1 MHPARSGAAV
11 GGAATPRTVDASPPG
26 HDWTF
31 CPMAA
36 NHREWEPIC
45 GTGWPVLSPARPV
58 LRKTMHPQ
66 TPVAP
71 SSNAPVS
78 VHGADTHAVAP
89 GDIAVGVVIGR
100 TSEYFDFFVYGI
112 ASALVFPSVFFP
124 FLGKLEGTLWSFAI
138 FALAFVAR
146 PLGTMLFMWI
156 QRRWDRSTKLTIALF
171 LLGTCTA
178 GIAFLPGYD
187 KIGGLAILLLALF
200 RVGQG
205 VALGGSWDGLPSL
218 LALNAP
224 KHRRGWYAMLG
235 QLGAPAGFV
244 IAAALFAY
252 LISSLSSADF
262 FGWGWRYPFFA
273 AFAINVVALFA
284 RLRLVVTHEYERELG
299 RLDLEPTPVA
309 ELFSAK
315 GRHVVLGAFA
325 ALASFALFHIVT
337 IFPLSWILLYS
348 DQSVSQF
355 LLVQVVGAFL
365 AAGGIVASGLIA
377 DRFGRTRTLAAL
389 AAAIAMFSGF
399 APTLLGSGKVGQD
412 VFVLVGF
419 VLLGL
424 SYGQAAGSLTA
435 NFGYKY
441 RYTGAALT
449 SDLAWLIGAAFAP
462 LVALGLCAHFGLAFV
477 GVYLLSG
484 AICTIAALAA
494 NRALKL
500 NS

>member
-1 MHPARSGAAV
+1 MHTQTHAAPGSNPLPA
-11 GGAATPRTVDASPPG
+11 
-26 HDWTF
+26 H
-31 CPMAA
+31 
-36 NHREWEPIC
+36 
-45 GTGWPVLSPARPV
+45 
-58 LRKTMHPQ
+58 
-66 TPVAP
+66 
-71 SSNAPVS
+71 APVS
-78 VHGADTHAVAP
+78 VHGATQHEVAP

-124 FLGKLEGTLWSFAI
+124 HLDRLQGTLWSFAI
-138 FALAFVAR
+138 FALAFLAR
-146 PLGTMLFMWI
+146 PLGTVLFMWI
-156 QRRWDRSTKLTIALF
+156 QQRWDRGTKLTAALF

-178 GIAFLPGYD
+178 CIAFLPGYE
-187 KIGGLAILLLALF
+187 KLGGLAILLLALF
-200 RVGQG
+200 RIGQG

-224 KHRRGWYAMLG
+224 RERRGWYAMLG
-235 QLGAPAGFV
+235 QLGAPIGFM
-244 IAAALFAY
+244 IAAGLFAF
-252 LISSLSSADF
+252 LITQLSPADF
-262 FGWGWRYPFFA
+262 YGWGWRYPFFA

-284 RLRLVVTHEYERELG
+284 RLRLVLTHEYETELG
-299 RLDLEPTPVA
+299 KRDLEPTPVG
-309 ELFSAK
+309 ELVHEK

-337 IFPLSWILLYS
+337 IFPLSWIVLYS
-348 DQSVSQF
+348 DQSVAQF
-355 LLVQVVGAFL
+355 LVVQLVGAAL
-365 AAGGIVASGLIA
+365 AAVAVVISGLIA
-377 DRFGRTRTLAAL
+377 DRFGRTRTLGAL

-399 APTLLGSGKVGQD
+399 APTLLGSGTVGQD
-412 VFVLVGF
+412 IFVLVGF

-435 NFGYKY
+435 NFGAKY

-462 LVALGLCAHFGLAFV
+462 LVALGLCAKFGLAFV

-484 AICTIAALAA
+484 AVCTIGALLV

-500 NS
+500 KS